1 MNEVANTVT
10 PDAVEVAALA
20 LKGSKA
26 IGAGIAMF
34 GSIGAGIGLGLYLG
48 SYVSALARNPGA
60 AKELGK
66 VLWVGIGLIEAIAIF
81 ALAVA
86 LINLFV

>member
-1 MNEVANTVT
+1 MNEL
-10 PDAVEVAALA
+10 EVAQLA
-20 LKGSKA
+20 LQGSKA
-26 IGAGIAMF
+26 IGAGVAMA
-34 GSIGAGIGLGLYLG
+34 GAIGAGIGLGIYLG
-48 SYVSALARNPGA
+48 NYVGALARNPGA
-60 AKELGK
+60 KGELGK